1 MFVKI
6 KTWNV
11 DKGED
16 DTNIYK
22 DLIQETLYDAVSI
35 DSVSVPPD
43 PERKTTA
50 EGSMI
55 GKMLFTLKLNSG
67 IEEVIYV
74 LWKDEKKVIEIY
86 CMNNQGKTI
95 DRYVY

>member
-16 DTNIYK
+16 DAILYK
-22 DLIQETLYDAVSI
+22 DLIQETLYDAVSV
-35 DSVSVPPD
+35 DSVPIPP
-43 PERKTTA
+43 E
-50 EGSMI
+50 EGEETGRMR
-55 GKMLFTLKLNSG
+55 FVLKLSSG
-67 IEEVIYV
+67 VEEVIYV
-74 LWKDEKKVIEIY
+74 PWEDEKRVVEIY
-86 CMNNQGKTI
+86 CMNNVGKTV